1 MVVVLVLLVC
11 IFIVA
16 PFPPPYFNII
26 FIFGN
31 KVLLRRVL
39 GGRPHL
45 TLALNHIRLAKL
57 LARPERGAMD
67 EISTPGIGDDSR
79 KRLTPAEEAVV
90 R

>member
-1 MVVVLVLLVC
+1 L
-11 IFIVA
+11 
-16 PFPPPYFNII
+16 
-26 FIFGN
+26 GN

>member
-1 MVVVLVLLVC
+1 
-11 IFIVA
+11 
-16 PFPPPYFNII
+16 
-26 FIFGN
+26 
-31 KVLLRRVL
+31 VL